1 MTVASRTSADPLGPD
16 SLTWK
21 YFGDLR
27 TGMMGVWIGAI
38 QNMYPELGAGVEEHS
53 ILLREPLQR
62 VARSVYPIMGV
73 VYDGD
78 RAAQT
83 GQQIKGY
90 HRTIKGVDAEGR
102 RYHALNPDTFYWAHA
117 TFFMLVIKVA
127 EYFCGGL
134 TEAEKHQLFEEHVR
148 WYRMY
153 GMSMRPVPKS
163 WEDFQDYWDRVCRDK
178 LEINQATVDILQM
191 RIPKPRFVLMPTPIW
206 DQLFK
211 PLIAGQRWIAAGLF
225 DPAVREKAGM
235 HWTPGDEV
243 LLRVFG
249 KVVELAFLAV
259 PDEIRLHP
267 RALAAYRRAA
277 GRTRH
282 DAPLVQAPGF
292 MAPPRDRQGLPMHY
306 FHPVPIA
313 LPGRSRSR
321 QGPDG
326 TRRGAGPF
334 HTFAGRRAAGAG
346 PQPRC
351 VGPDNQRRPNARALS
366 YRQIAAAAATLRL
379 SAPPDIGMCTRWSA
393 KPRSRPTTRVLR
405 ARTAMPSARQAADR
419 HRREPSRRPLR
430 WPAPAVRPLAGRR
443 WRHRH
448 RARRRP
454 GSRRCYRW
462 TRADT
467 CRCMGR
473 RCARRGSPPRH
484 PWRRRCG
491 LPCPRCPARGSRRS
505 PRSAEVS
512 RPIHPQVGSP
522 ADRTPPP
529 TRPA

>member
-178 LEINQATVDILQM
+178 LE
-191 RIPKPRFVLMPTPIW
+191 
-206 DQLFK
+206 
-211 PLIAGQRWIAAGLF
+211 
-225 DPAVREKAGM
+225 
-235 HWTPGDEV
+235 
-243 LLRVFG
+243 
-249 KVVELAFLAV
+249 
-259 PDEIRLHP
+259 
-267 RALAAYRRAA
+267 
-277 GRTRH
+277 
-282 DAPLVQAPGF
+282 
-292 MAPPRDRQGLPMHY
+292 
-306 FHPVPIA
+306 
-313 LPGRSRSR
+313 
-321 QGPDG
+321 
-326 TRRGAGPF
+326 
-334 HTFAGRRAAGAG
+334 
-346 PQPRC
+346 
-351 VGPDNQRRPNARALS
+351 
-366 YRQIAAAAATLRL
+366 QIAAAAATLRL

-393 KPRSRPTTRVLR
+393 KAAISADNPCASGPNSHAVGSASSRSASSR
-405 ARTAMPSARQAADR
+405 AISPSTAVASTC
-419 HRREPSRRPLR
+419 S
-430 WPAPAVRPLAGRR
+430 PA
-443 WRHRH
+443 
-448 RARRRP
+448 ARRSAMAAPTSGATTTGIAKMLPVDARRHLPLYGSTLRPARITAAAPMASAMRITVPALP
-454 GSRRCYRW
+454 GSRIS
-462 TRADT
+462 TVTAI
-467 CRCMGR
+467 
-473 RCARRGSPPRH
+473 S
-484 PWRRRCG
+484 
-491 LPCPRCPARGSRRS
+491 
-505 PRSAEVS
+505 
-512 RPIHPQVGSP
+512 
-522 ADRTPPP
+522 
-529 TRPA
+529 